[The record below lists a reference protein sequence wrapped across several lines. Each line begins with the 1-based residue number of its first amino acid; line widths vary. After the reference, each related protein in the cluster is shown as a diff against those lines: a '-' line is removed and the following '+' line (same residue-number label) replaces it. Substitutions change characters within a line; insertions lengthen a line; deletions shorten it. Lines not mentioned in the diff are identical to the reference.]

1 MSWAATALAVAGM
14 VYQGVQAAQDRK
26 RKESKAKMLQAK
38 LDSLERNRQAIINP
52 WENVTSL
59 AGMAQDLSSLMTNPM
74 ANLGVATQAAEIQM
88 EQSDIALANTLDTL
102 RSTGSSAG
110 GATAL
115 AQAALASKKQIAAG
129 IEKQEAQNEKLR
141 AEGEARLE
149 ERTLA
154 EKLRLQQLGIS
165 EGQRVQAAE
174 AQGKQF
180 VFTAQEQRERD
191 QMARIAALM
200 SNTQA
205 AANQAQAD
213 QTAAFTGAFTT
224 IASSAATQSGT

>member
-1 MSWAATALAVAGM
+1 MSWAATAVAVAGM

>member
-1 MSWAATALAVAGM
+1 MSWAATAVAVAGM

-141 AEGEARLE
+141 AQGEARLE

-224 IASSAATQSGT
+224 IASSAATQSGN